1 MHRYL
6 ALLRAINVGG
16 HRIIRMA
23 DLKNTFGS
31 LGFDGV
37 VTYIQT
43 GNVFFSCNESDAR
56 ELEDTI
62 GQAIRDEY
70 GFDVPV
76 MVRTSEELSRIVEQ
90 NPFKDLSEDSRKLF
104 VAFLARQP
112 DDQNVVALTSQSN
125 ERESFAVTGDQA
137 FISVD
142 GAFKGKI
149 RFSNNFIEK
158 QLKVKATTRNIKVT
172 RMLAE
177 ISGESS
183 A

>member
-1 MHRYL
+1 MSINEISDFDQ
-6 ALLRAINVGG
+6 LLHA
-16 HRIIRMA
+16 HIRMKWY
-23 DLKNTFGS
+23 KNTFGS

-37 VTYIQT
+37 VTYIQS

-104 VAFLARQP
+104 VAFLASQP

-142 GAFKGKI
+142 RAYKGKI
-149 RFSNNFIEK
+149 RFSNGFIEK

-172 RMLAE
+172 RRLAE

-183 A
+183 T